1 MLRSYFKT
9 AFRNLI
15 KHKGYSFINIS
26 GLALGIA
33 SCLLIMLYVKDE
45 LTFDKFHENGEN
57 IYRVRSSNQVSDG
70 NFIEFVRLPTGP
82 TAKEE
87 LPSVINQSRYTKS
100 AFDIRIGDQVQNQGK
115 VFYAEPEFVEMFTFP
130 SIYGDARAVLKSD
143 SQIALIERAA
153 ERIFGDEMAIG
164 KYVDLNIK
172 GEWKTF
178 SVGAVLE
185 NPPSN
190 SSIDFEVLVPFQT
203 YLTANDR
210 QSNSIDDWFKL
221 SLTFQTFIQ
230 VLPSTDITS
239 LTEEMNAMAKRKM
252 VRMPDYA
259 PEFNLQPI
267 ADIHFSKNYAVN
279 HQAGMRKSGNEVYSK
294 ILTGIA
300 LLILI
305 LACINFTNLSLAR
318 SLPRAK
324 EIGLRK
330 VIGAKKRQ
338 LITQF
343 LGEAFLMSTA
353 AFLLGILI
361 AELALP
367 AFELAAEKEFSIS
380 VLSSPIYVLVSF
392 VVVTITAFVAGSYPA
407 LVISRFKTVAA
418 LKGNYDGIS
427 SRGGLQKVLIV
438 FQFAV
443 AGVLIIGVLTM
454 NKQINFL
461 VNMDRGYDDTNLLSI
476 SMGDIAKSSVSDTTR
491 NKGQALLDLMRNDL
505 IQVPSVKQVSGARYG
520 YTMLGLKEKDKKSGE
535 SKTIQAHHKIIDA
548 DYFKTMEVTLLA
560 GRNFVASDRFSDKK
574 GIIINAR
581 YAEYLNLKDS
591 VNGRFNLAN
600 ARDDIIGIV
609 NNFNL
614 ISVTNEIVPTY
625 FSLDKSDRI
634 RELLV
639 KFEPGTL
646 SATLAALEETWTKF
660 NPNNPFDFTLVE
672 ESNDSQ
678 FAEQKRWQSIILT
691 ASLIAIC
698 ISCLGLFGLAF
709 MSTQRR
715 TKEIGVRKVFGAPV
729 PNIVY
734 ILSRGFSALV
744 IISLLIATPVA
755 YYAGGDWLSTFPYRI
770 EMTWDL
776 FLVAGLIQL
785 VIAFLTVSY
794 HAIKTAISD
803 PVKALRY
810 E

>member
-1 MLRSYFKT
+1 MLKNYFKT

-45 LTFDKFHENGEN
+45 LTFDQFHENGDN
-57 IYRVRSSNQVSDG
+57 IYRVRSTSPYSNG
-70 NFIEFVRLPTGP
+70 EHNEFVRLPTGP
-82 TAKEE
+82 TAKDEI
-87 LPSVINQSRYTKS
+87 PAVINQCRYTKS
-100 AFDIRIGDQVQNQGK
+100 AFDIRIGDKIQNQGR
-115 VFYAEPEFVEMFTFP
+115 VFYAEPEFMEIFSFP
-130 SIYGDARAVLKSD
+130 SIYGDAKAVLSGD
-143 SQIALIERAA
+143 NQIALIERAA
-153 ERIFGDEMAIG
+153 ERIFGDEMAVG
-164 KYVDLNIK
+164 KSIDLNIN
-172 GEWKTF
+172 GQWKTF
-178 SVGAVLE
+178 SVGAVVK

-190 SSIDFEVLVPFQT
+190 SSIDFEVLLPFQT
-203 YLTANDR
+203 YLTANNR
-210 QSNSIDDWFKL
+210 QSNNVKDWF
-221 SLTFQTFIQ
+221 SVSYTFQTFIQ
-230 VLPSTDITS
+230 VLPNTNLEVLTS
-239 LTEEMNAMAKRKM
+239 DMDEMALRKM
-252 VRMPDYA
+252 GDMPQYA
-259 PEFNLQPI
+259 PEFSLQPI
-267 ADIHFSKNYAVN
+267 TDIHFSTSKIPN
-279 HQAGMRKSGNEVYSK
+279 HQAGMRESGNETYSK
-294 ILTGIA
+294 VLTGLA
-300 LLILI
+300 LLILV

-330 VIGAKKRQ
+330 VIGARKRQ
-338 LITQF
+338 LVTQF

-353 AFLLGILI
+353 AFLFGVLI

-367 AFELAAEKEFSIS
+367 AFELAAKKEFSIS
-380 VLSSPIYVLVSF
+380 LLNSPFYLLVAF
-392 VVVTITAFVAGSYPA
+392 IVVTLTAFVAGSYPA

-427 SRGGLQKVLIV
+427 SKGGLQKLLIV

-454 NKQINFL
+454 NRQINFL

-476 SMGDIAKSSVSDTTR
+476 PFGNLAKTSISDTIR
-491 NKGQALLDLMRNDL
+491 AKGQALLDLMRNDL
-505 IQVPSVKQVSGARYG
+505 VKVPSVRTVSGASSG
-520 YTMLGLKEKDKKSGE
+520 YSLIRIKEKDGKTGE
-535 SKTIQAHHKIIDA
+535 DKIVQGYGNVIDA
-548 DYFKTMEVTLLA
+548 NYFKTMGVTLLA
-560 GRNFVASDRFSDKK
+560 GRDFDLNDTGGSDKAM
-574 GIIINAR
+574 IVNEE
-581 YAEYLNLKDS
+581 YAKLKNFKDS
-591 VNGRFNLAN
+591 VDGGINMAYGSYN
-600 ARDDIIGIV
+600 IIGIIK
-609 NNFNL
+609 NFNQFSP
-614 ISVTNEIVPTY
+614 INKVVPATFQLNY
-625 FSLDKSDRI
+625 ADNI
-634 RELLV
+634 RKMLV

-646 SATLAALEETWTKF
+646 STSLAAIEDTWNKF
-660 NPNNPFDFTLVE
+660 NPNNPFNFTLLE

-678 FAEQKRWQSIILT
+678 FAEQERWQSIIFT
-691 ASLIAIC
+691 ASMIAIC

-744 IISLLIATPVA
+744 MISLLIAVPVA
-755 YYAGGDWLSTFPYRI
+755 YYAGGDWLATFPYRI
-770 EMTWDL
+770 NMTWDL
-776 FLVAGLIQL
+776 FLIAGLIQL
-785 VIAFLTVSY
+785 IIAFLTVSY